1 MEKIKK
7 TRLILGWF
15 FMLIAIMG
23 ALGMVTSLIDIDLF
37 DGASKQFERIFPRF
51 NNLASNY
58 NDESSSRMSG
68 AAPSN
73 APFYYA
79 ACLFSSCWLLYG
91 KK

>member
-37 DGASKQFERIFPRF
+37 DGASKQFERIAPRF
-51 NNLASNY
+51 SNIMSIYNLKG
-58 NDESSSRMSG
+58 DESSSRMTRGSWRSRDNVG
-68 AAPSN
+68 A
-73 APFYYA
+73 
-79 ACLFSSCWLLYG
+79 
-91 KK
+91 